1 MTQPECFGSFMF
13 QRFIILG
20 NRVLDKIFWKF
31 CLRMGAGLIIA
42 PKVIWILSGQNGV
55 FPLAPFPACLRHA
68 ETAWRITTLQE
79 WVLGFLMAGTAIVK
93 TGSEC
98 RWEISWRQLN
108 LGDLVD
114 AFDHLGQLLGTITI
128 LTGDTCLAL
137 RSRPWDKNELLL
149 HIRLTELCHGETEAH
164 WSQSTLQDLI
174 TRVISVASS
183 WRHLS
188 HMEECFP
195 NRRAQG
201 GHDNTP
207 SVSLRIRLRIYKSK
221 GCRDDPVAKHTY
233 CSCKGPGSVPS
244 I

>member
-31 CLRMGAGLIIA
+31 CLWMGAGLIIA
-42 PKVIWILSGQNGV
+42 PKVIWILSGQSGV

-68 ETAWRITTLQE
+68 KTAWRITTLQE

-221 GCRDDPVAKHTY
+221 GCRDDLVAKHTY